1 MIINFLRTQDRFTCE
16 NTYLFLPPPTPK
28 GHTSWIMELGKAEIR
43 SQKEL
48 VSDFSRMLVLQVVSD
63 TSVLNATMA
72 DDLT

>member
-1 MIINFLRTQDRFTCE
+1 
-16 NTYLFLPPPTPK
+16 
-28 GHTSWIMELGKAEIR
+28 MELGKVEIR